1 MFCWYPVSY
10 THLDVY
16 KRQAA
21 EFVASN
27 EQVILEQDALA
38 MSGHWQQLF
47 ANESPLHLE
56 IGMGRGRFL
65 MASAAAYPQIN
76 FIGLELCEEVIMQ
89 ALRCV

>member
-1 MFCWYPVSY
+1 MRLR
-10 THLDVY
+10 HIEG
-16 KRQAA
+16 AA

-47 ANESPLHLE
+47 ANESPIHLE

-89 ALRCV
+89 AAAALSRAAA